1 MIGVD
6 IILCQRLFYSPIT
19 GVIVIILL
27 VAVPLKKAKEF
38 KMGVLKN
45 KLVEF
50 GLSETDAEKFI
61 AENITNKMLPK
72 SDLDAKIDEAKD
84 LAEQVKSLNK
94 TITERDDQLEQL
106 KTGATNAAEYQ
117 KQIEEL
123 QEANKLAAKEH
134 ETAMLVL
141 KKDNLLTQAL
151 TKEGA
156 KNVELVKHAFK
167 EYMESAKIDE
177 SGNLVG
183 LGEKVKEIKANES
196 YSFCFEAQQQ
206 ANLLEQAGLVSSQ
219 PGQGLSPTDPASIDP
234 TKPMSYADFEKA
246 YMAQNNPNT
255 G

>member
-1 MIGVD
+1 
-6 IILCQRLFYSPIT
+6 
-19 GVIVIILL
+19 
-27 VAVPLKKAKEF
+27 
-38 KMGVLKN
+38 MGVLKN

-72 SDLDAKIDEAKD
+72 SDLDAKIDEVKD
-84 LAEQVKSLNK
+84 LTEQVKSLTG
-94 TITERDDQLEQL
+94 TITERDNQLEQL

-117 KQIEEL
+117 KQITEL

-134 ETAMLVL
+134 EDAMLTL

-156 KNVELVKHAFK
+156 KNIELTKHAFK
-167 EYMESAKIDE
+167 EYMESAKLDE

-183 LGEKVKEIKANES
+183 LDEKVKEVKASEN
-196 YSFCFEAQQQ
+196 YSFCFEVSAPQ
-206 ANLLEQAGLVSSQ
+206 NPLEQAGLLQSSK
-219 PGQGLSPTDPASIDP
+219 PGDGLSPTDPAPLDP
-234 TKPMSYADFEKA
+234 KKPMSYADFEKV
-246 YMAQNNPNT
+246 YTAQNNPNT